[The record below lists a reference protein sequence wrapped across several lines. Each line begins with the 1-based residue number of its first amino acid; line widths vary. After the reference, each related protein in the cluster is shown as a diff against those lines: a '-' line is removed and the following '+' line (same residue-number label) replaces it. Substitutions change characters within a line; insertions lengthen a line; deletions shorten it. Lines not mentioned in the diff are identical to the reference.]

1 MSDHRMID
9 ALNMATSLEL
19 FKLNAVIDRL
29 LNDPKRIIAIRVQLH
44 IGQTVQFFDWQRQQM
59 RPGRVVAL
67 RDRQVVVHDEGA
79 RVEWKL
85 PYAAIEPP
93 KGAPGGSD
101 GPTPSEKSAPPR
113 PQRGDFRVGE
123 KVTFDDRYLQT
134 HVGTIVRINQR
145 TASIDSEG
153 SSWRVPFSGLRHL
166 VDV

>member
-19 FKLNAVIDRL
+19 YKLNAAIDRL
-29 LNDPKRIIAIRVQLH
+29 FNVPKRIIAIRIQLH
-44 IGQTVQFFDWQRQQM
+44 LGQTVQFFDWHRQQM
-59 RPGRVVAL
+59 RTGRVVVL
-67 RDRQVVVHDEGA
+67 RDRQIVVRDEGA
-79 RVEWKL
+79 RVECKL

-93 KGAPGGSD
+93 KDSPGSGGA
-101 GPTPSEKSAPPR
+101 TESEEAPLPR

-134 HVGTIVRINQR
+134 HVGTIVRINHR
-145 TASIDSEG
+145 TASIESEG
-153 SSWRVPFSGLRHL
+153 NNWRVPFSGLRHL

>member
-1 MSDHRMID
+1 MNDHRLID
-9 ALNMATSLEL
+9 ALNKATSLEL
-19 FKLNAVIDRL
+19 YKLRAVIDRL
-29 LNDPKRIIAIRVQLH
+29 LDDPKRIIAIRAPLH
-44 IGQTVQFFDWQRQQM
+44 LGQTVQFFDWQRQQM
-59 RPGRVVAL
+59 RAGQVVAL
-67 RDRQVVVHDEGA
+67 RDRQVGVRDERS

-85 PYAAIEPP
+85 HYAAIESP
-93 KGAPGGSD
+93 KDAPSGSGGS
-101 GPTPSEKSAPPR
+101 TQSEKTAPPR

-123 KVTFDDRYLQT
+123 AVTFDDRYLQT